1 MYSHKVDVFY
11 VDITVINTTQN
22 EKSTTK
28 TVCARKSCS
37 QPSRF

>member
-22 EKSTTK
+22 EK